1 MRPSLP
7 REESFTSRLRDV
19 TVTARLGTWGG
30 ACFAVCFLT
39 GLYSHWYYLG
49 AGGLVPPTGPTW
61 GYRVTQGLHV
71 LSGTAAIP
79 LLLAKLWSVYPRL
92 FVALPPLREVR
103 AVAVSAVERLSIAVL
118 VAASLFQ
125 LVVGLA
131 NSAQWYPWSF
141 SFRASHYAG
150 AWVAI
155 GALLV
160 HVAVKLPAIREG
172 YAARLDAEPPSGT
185 GPSRRTVVR
194 AALLASAVAVLANAG
209 GTVPLLRRVSV
220 LAVRSGEGPQGV
232 PVNRS
237 AQAAGVTTTA
247 RAEDYRLT
255 VAGPGGEVELTRA
268 ELEAMVQRT
277 HDLPI
282 ACVEGWSAG
291 ATWTGVRLGDLLD
304 LVDAPADAVVR
315 VRSLQ
320 TRGSFGSS
328 ELPPSFAR
336 HPHTLLA
343 LRLHGEELSLDHG
356 YPCRLIAPNR
366 PGVMQT
372 KWVTRVEVVA

>member
-1 MRPSLP
+1 M
-7 REESFTSRLRDV
+7 
-19 TVTARLGTWGG
+19 
-30 ACFAVCFLT
+30 
-39 GLYSHWYYLG
+39 
-49 AGGLVPPTGPTW
+49 
-61 GYRVTQGLHV
+61 
-71 LSGTAAIP
+71 
-79 LLLAKLWSVYPRL
+79 
-92 FVALPPLREVR
+92 
-103 AVAVSAVERLSIAVL
+103 
-118 VAASLFQ
+118 
-125 LVVGLA
+125 
-131 NSAQWYPWSF
+131 
-141 SFRASHYAG
+141 
-150 AWVAI
+150 
-155 GALLV
+155 
-160 HVAVKLPAIREG
+160 
-172 YAARLDAEPPSGT
+172 
-185 GPSRRTVVR
+185 
-194 AALLASAVAVLANAG
+194 
-209 GTVPLLRRVSV
+209 
-220 LAVRSGEGPQGV
+220 

-268 ELEAMVQRT
+268 ELEAMEQRT